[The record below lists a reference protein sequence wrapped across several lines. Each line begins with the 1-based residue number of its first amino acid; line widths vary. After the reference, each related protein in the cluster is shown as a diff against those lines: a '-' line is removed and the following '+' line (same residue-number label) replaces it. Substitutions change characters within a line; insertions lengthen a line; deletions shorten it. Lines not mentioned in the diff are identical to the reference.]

1 MVLWLDFMKYGVVSS
16 TELNNTVELVS
27 RALGALP
34 SQSCCFCIA
43 PQMSSER
50 RSGLREEWRLLWVA
64 PLAVEGV
71 QIPLNVFHLLKKKLQ
86 PRTLL
91 KQHWAC
97 SIKLV
102 RRIED
107 KFEAKSLKA
116 EDVYIRCEPP
126 PTAKRVPLLFPGW
139 LVTKSDCVDNVFQ
152 SCSLLHDRILWGLGR
167 GICGCILFVY
177 ITTYCCLAI
186 IRYAINILR
195 YV

>member
-71 QIPLNVFHLLKKKLQ
+71 QIPLNVFHLLKKNFNQ
-86 PRTLL
+86 E
-91 KQHWAC
+91 H
-97 SIKLV
+97 
-102 RRIED
+102 
-107 KFEAKSLKA
+107 F
-116 EDVYIRCEPP
+116 
-126 PTAKRVPLLFPGW
+126 
-139 LVTKSDCVDNVFQ
+139 
-152 SCSLLHDRILWGLGR
+152 
-167 GICGCILFVY
+167 
-177 ITTYCCLAI
+177 
-186 IRYAINILR
+186 
-195 YV
+195 